1 MIEFFNIHN
10 IYITILLPI
19 LILLFWWSRKTY
31 TSNLRKFGGA
41 KVLEHL
47 MPDSSKYVPT
57 IKFSILL
64 IALSL
69 VIIILC
75 RPCVS
80 HKKETTTG
88 SGNEVFI
95 VLDVSNSMLA
105 SSSDDQNGTPRL
117 LKSKMLLEKL
127 INTFKDEQFK
137 QQFENMLKEI
147 VFTNEEKKEVIRHFN
162 DSPRVSCRSCVS
174 FLETTVRYEAAEQVD
189 DGR

>member
-19 LILLFWWSRKTY
+19 LIQLFWCSRKTY

-95 VLDVSNSMLA
+95 VLDVSKSMLA
-105 SSSDDQNGTPRL
+105 SSSDDQNGTPR
-117 LKSKMLLEKL
+117 
-127 INTFKDEQFK
+127 
-137 QQFENMLKEI
+137 
-147 VFTNEEKKEVIRHFN
+147 
-162 DSPRVSCRSCVS
+162 
-174 FLETTVRYEAAEQVD
+174 
-189 DGR
+189 